1 MIFKMKIDLSKQEY
15 RELLRAVYLSD
26 MLKHSMKEAGEHDQ
40 SFVNM
45 EQKLYAF
52 YQAFESEDL
61 IEEHNQV
68 LMPTLLMESEESAHL
83 RNYENAILE
92 DQIAAVLARNELETE
107 IKSGKVNEDNA
118 IEVLIQLEEKYH
130 QLISEKGLSA
140 LTVK

>member
-1 MIFKMKIDLSKQEY
+1 MICLQEY
-15 RELLRAVYLSD
+15 RELIRAVYLSD
-26 MLKHSMKEAGEHDQ
+26 MVKHSMKERDAHDQ
-40 SFVNM
+40 SFIDT
-45 EQKLYAF
+45 EQKLYA
-52 YQAFESEDL
+52 YYEAFESGDL

-107 IKSGKVNEDNA
+107 IKSGRVNEHNA
-118 IEVLIQLEEKYH
+118 IEALIELEEKYH
-130 QLISEKGLSA
+130 QLISDKGLSA

>member
-1 MIFKMKIDLSKQEY
+1 MKIDLSKQEY
-15 RELLRAVYLSD
+15 RELIRAVYLSD
-26 MLKHSMKEAGEHDQ
+26 MVKHSMKERDAHDQ
-40 SFVNM
+40 SFIDID
-45 EQKLYAF
+45 QKLYA
-52 YQAFESEDL
+52 YYEAFESGDL

-107 IKSGKVNEDNA
+107 IKSGRVNEHNA
-118 IEVLIQLEEKYH
+118 IEALIELEEKYH
-130 QLISEKGLSA
+130 QLISDKGLSA